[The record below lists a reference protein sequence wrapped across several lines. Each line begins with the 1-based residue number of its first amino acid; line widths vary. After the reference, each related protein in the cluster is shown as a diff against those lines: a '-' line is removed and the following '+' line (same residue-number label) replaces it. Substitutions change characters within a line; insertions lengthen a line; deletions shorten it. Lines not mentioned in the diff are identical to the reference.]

1 MMDFGG
7 CSSVITPYFDNSK
20 VYIMSSAMQSNM
32 SVKILFVY
40 A

>member
-7 CSSVITPYFDNSK
+7 CSSVITLYSDNSK
-20 VYIMSSAMQSNM
+20 VYIMSSAMQSNI
-32 SVKILFVY
+32 SVRILFVY